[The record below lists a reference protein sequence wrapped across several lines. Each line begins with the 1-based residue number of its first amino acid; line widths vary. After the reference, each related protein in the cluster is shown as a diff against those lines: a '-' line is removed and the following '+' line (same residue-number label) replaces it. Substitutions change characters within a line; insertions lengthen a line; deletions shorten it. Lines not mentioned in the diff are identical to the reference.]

1 MTKLPVIRHGG
12 HAASAPDDD
21 DDAGDRSP
29 RRLQKMEAA
38 GPRRSPIEQAML
50 RLRDTQVQ
58 FCTSK
63 IRASFARMDDTA
75 RLFQIEYEE
84 TCAMLARVQ
93 AHQEEVATACFHVVE
108 DSVVT
113 VQRVIRGFLARRLF
127 RQAVTLKA
135 AVRVQR
141 AFRAAQ
147 RRRAERLRRF
157 RVLCRKWRLA
167 MGIGETDSDLMNAL
181 YRRKFMRGRIAD
193 LFRSVRTMALREDL
207 ERRGLLAI
215 RDLQSRK
222 EEEVRKQEAAHH
234 RVQDAKKRIATETL
248 SDETRLLLLTKKK

>member
-1 MTKLPVIRHGG
+1 
-12 HAASAPDDD
+12 
-21 DDAGDRSP
+21 
-29 RRLQKMEAA
+29 
-38 GPRRSPIEQAML
+38 
-50 RLRDTQVQ
+50 
-58 FCTSK
+58 
-63 IRASFARMDDTA
+63 MDDTA

-93 AHQEEVATACFHVVE
+93 AHQEEVATACFQVVE

-157 RVLCRKWRLA
+157 RVLCRKVLRGLRSIRARHDLTHTELLDRVGHNMMIERQWRLA

-193 LFRSVRTMALREDL
+193 FSPARA
-207 ERRGLLAI
+207 
-215 RDLQSRK
+215 
-222 EEEVRKQEAAHH
+222 
-234 RVQDAKKRIATETL
+234 
-248 SDETRLLLLTKKK
+248 

>member
-1 MTKLPVIRHGG
+1 
-12 HAASAPDDD
+12 
-21 DDAGDRSP
+21 
-29 RRLQKMEAA
+29 MEAA

-58 FCTSK
+58 LSTSK

-93 AHQEEVATACFHVVE
+93 AHQEEVATACFQVVE

-141 AFRAAQ
+141 VAG
-147 RRRAERLRRF
+147 
-157 RVLCRKWRLA
+157 LA
-167 MGIGETDSDLMNAL
+167 VDTGAS
-181 YRRKFMRGRIAD
+181 
-193 LFRSVRTMALREDL
+193 
-207 ERRGLLAI
+207 
-215 RDLQSRK
+215 
-222 EEEVRKQEAAHH
+222 
-234 RVQDAKKRIATETL
+234 
-248 SDETRLLLLTKKK
+248 